1 MKRSLIYSLLVFSGF
16 TINAQSLK
24 DAIRLNENEQQEA
37 AAEMYQQLLIK
48 EPNNGTLYYYYGENW
63 LDAEQPEKAAE
74 AFAKGLEKDP
84 ANPLNLIG
92 QGEIK
97 LSKGDL
103 AGGKPLVEQAVKLGA
118 GKNALVLMEAGE
130 ALMHYPK
137 AQDLMSAQTYLDLAV
152 KLDPKNPEVYNLQ
165 GDLYS
170 ELNNGTLAATNYN
183 KALDL
188 DKTQVK
194 AVLHKGQLYKRS
206 TNYDG
211 ALIEFEKCVQMDPNF
226 APAYREMGEI
236 SFKKRD
242 VEKAKV
248 HYKKYLDLSKN
259 NTSARLRYSFFL
271 HESEDNKGAQAE
283 LNNITRVDSNNLGMM
298 RIMAYVAFEN
308 NLQDTARRCIEKVFS
323 ITENDTAR
331 RIGRDF
337 ACYGKVLAK
346 AGNDSLGADYLRRAI
361 VNDPRNG
368 DLYDELA
375 KMATK
380 AKKYDVAVQAY
391 REKFANIPKISSGDY
406 FTFGRALYSAKNFV
420 EADSIFTKVTTMS
433 PNWPNGHLY
442 RGRTNGQLDSTYSSL
457 SAIPHY
463 QRYIEIVT
471 ADSANTVKYSKEL
484 IEANSYIAVAY
495 LRKKDCKSSLDYWN
509 RVLAIDPK
517 IQQAIDAIK
526 IIRESKDCK

>member
-1 MKRSLIYSLLVFSGF
+1 MKRSLILPLLVFSGF

-48 EPNNGTLYYYYGENW
+48 EPNNGALYYYYGENW

-211 ALIEFEKCVQMDPNF
+211 A
-226 APAYREMGEI
+226 
-236 SFKKRD
+236 
-242 VEKAKV
+242 
-248 HYKKYLDLSKN
+248 
-259 NTSARLRYSFFL
+259 
-271 HESEDNKGAQAE
+271 
-283 LNNITRVDSNNLGMM
+283 
-298 RIMAYVAFEN
+298 
-308 NLQDTARRCIEKVFS
+308 
-323 ITENDTAR
+323 
-331 RIGRDF
+331 
-337 ACYGKVLAK
+337 
-346 AGNDSLGADYLRRAI
+346 
-361 VNDPRNG
+361 
-368 DLYDELA
+368 
-375 KMATK
+375 
-380 AKKYDVAVQAY
+380 
-391 REKFANIPKISSGDY
+391 
-406 FTFGRALYSAKNFV
+406 
-420 EADSIFTKVTTMS
+420 
-433 PNWPNGHLY
+433 
-442 RGRTNGQLDSTYSSL
+442 
-457 SAIPHY
+457 
-463 QRYIEIVT
+463 
-471 ADSANTVKYSKEL
+471 
-484 IEANSYIAVAY
+484 
-495 LRKKDCKSSLDYWN
+495 
-509 RVLAIDPK
+509 
-517 IQQAIDAIK
+517 
-526 IIRESKDCK
+526 